1 MKILFVL
8 IPLSLSLFIVA
19 IWAFFWMVRNR
30 QFEDLDSAGWRVLLD
45 ESESARKPGRTKP

>member
-8 IPLSLSLFIVA
+8 IPLSLSLFAIA

-30 QFEDLDSAGWRVLLD
+30 QFDDLDSAGWRVLVD
-45 ESESARKPGRTKP
+45 DKSEDKKTP

>member
-8 IPLSLSLFIVA
+8 IPLSLSLFMLA

-45 ESESARKPGRTKP
+45 ESEQPNKPGSTTP